1 MPQRDSFSHAA
12 TSQEQAPF
20 LRSPPAHSPPRPRSS
35 ARWCRDKFLS
45 RSVLREV
52 GDLREYFRR
61 SLRDGGFASGARGEG
76 AENANA
82 GVDGVVHACVMAGLA
97 GGGENVARWSR
108 AEGVF
113 CGKDKVAL
121 HGSSVLSEKDW
132 GAGGGDD
139 RLVVFGE
146 KFSGAKSTWL
156 NMAAV
161 VDPLAMLL
169 VGGEG
174 GGGGDDVKVEFVE
187 GRLLVDG
194 WGAGGV
200 RCNARIGAGLRELRS
215 AFGAEM
221 EGFWGRKDGR
231 GGGDLERLVAEEEG
245 VVRLVLQLIK
255 HN

>member
-1 MPQRDSFSHAA
+1 LPQRDSFSHAA

-121 HGSSVLSEKDW
+121 HGSSGLSEKDW
-132 GAGGGDD
+132 GAGGGVG
-139 RLVVFGE
+139 RRGVFGE

-174 GGGGDDVKVEFVE
+174 GGGGTTSRSSSSKAGCWSTAGGQAGSGATPGSGPACGSSGARS
-187 GRLLVDG
+187 GRK
-194 WGAGGV
+194 WKASGAGRTAG
-200 RCNARIGAGLRELRS
+200 GAGTSSGSSRR
-215 AFGAEM
+215 
-221 EGFWGRKDGR
+221 RR
-231 GGGDLERLVAEEEG
+231 GS
-245 VVRLVLQLIK
+245 
-255 HN
+255 